1 MPRKKSKKTAKAA
14 KKATKTTR
22 GRKKK
27 KLESLDQTHGKEEFK
42 PTTLDQ
48 IWGDT
53 GLWKYN
59 TANAEEYSKQLNE
72 MTLSD
77 VQKHATKIGLIPRG
91 SRVLLQKKLVSEFNK
106 FVSQYKFKD
115 EPLKKKQHPLSERAK
130 KILKEGQ

>member
-1 MPRKKSKKTAKAA
+1 MPRKKSKKTVKAA
-14 KKATKTTR
+14 KKATKTTK
-22 GRKKK
+22 GGKKK
-27 KLESLDQTHGKEEFK
+27 KLDSLEQTHGKEEFR

-59 TANAEEYSKQLNE
+59 TSDAKEYSQQLND

-77 VQKHATKIGLIPRG
+77 VQEHATKIGLIPRG

-106 FVSQYKFKD
+106 FVSQYRFKPATPKKAP
-115 EPLKKKQHPLSERAK
+115 PLPEEIK